1 MKKEQVVRA
10 IKRAVGDTK
19 QKEWC
24 EANGVNQSV
33 LSDVLRGHIPPTH
46 LLCALVGVD
55 KTVTIKTEY
64 RKTEAAK

>member
-1 MKKEQVVRA
+1 MKQEQVVKA

-19 QKEWC
+19 QKDWC
-24 EANGVNQSV
+24 AAHGVNQTV
-33 LSDVLRGHIPPTH
+33 LSDVLRGHRAPTQ

-64 RKTEAAK
+64 RKLEAAK